1 MIDKATHI
9 TGAMVLALSAAV
21 MSSPGYAREMT
32 LKPTG
37 YAMHLDE
44 IHPAPGIGQSFAMR
58 RLMRREVYDDSDI
71 RRPDIPRPVATTL
84 LFEGAGSD

>member
-1 MIDKATHI
+1 MIDQATRI
-9 TGAMVLALSAAV
+9 TGAMVLALSAAAT
-21 MSSPGYAREMT
+21 SSPGYAREMT

-44 IHPAPGIGQSFAMR
+44 IHPAPGIGQSFATR
-58 RLMRREVYDDSDI
+58 RLMRHEVYDYGDI

>member
-1 MIDKATHI
+1 MIDKATRI
-9 TGAMVLALSAAV
+9 TGAMVLALSAAAT
-21 MSSPGYAREMT
+21 SSPGYAREMT

-44 IHPAPGIGQSFAMR
+44 IHPAPGIGQSFATR
-58 RLMRREVYDDSDI
+58 RLMRHEVYDYGDI